1 VNPLP
6 GGLEGIYS
14 SQILSC
20 CWNGGVEKFFFFTA
34 LMRDKYLLHHINKG

>member
-1 VNPLP
+1 MNPLP

-20 CWNGGVEKFFFFTA
+20 CWNGGVEKFFFTA